1 MLDRQSE
8 TARLLAAARTGDREA
23 LGTALQRCREYLL
36 AIAERQVNPAL
47 RGKGGASDVV
57 QQTFLDAHRDFDG
70 FEGASLEELQAWLR
84 RLLLNNAADFAKG
97 FLGTDKR
104 RLNREERLPNAWQSS
119 ADGDLPGAAPTPS
132 VDAMGIE
139 QAERVRR
146 SIQNLPEDYQQVI
159 LGRYEE
165 ELSFAQI
172 ADRMGR
178 TENAVRKLWFRAIER
193 LEQELGGSIDG
204 R

>member
-1 MLDRQSE
+1 MLDPHSE
-8 TARLLAAARTGDREA
+8 LTRLLVAARSGDREA
-23 LGTALQRCREYLL
+23 LGAVLQRCREYLL

-57 QQTFLDAHRDFDG
+57 QQTFLDAHRDFDD
-70 FEGASLEELQAWLR
+70 FDGASLEELQAWLR

-104 RLNREERLPNAWQSS
+104 RLDREEQLPNAWRSS
-119 ADGDLPGAAPTPS
+119 AAGDLAAAAPTPS
-132 VDAMGIE
+132 VDAMEME
-139 QAERVRR
+139 QAERIRR
-146 SIQNLPEDYQQVI
+146 CIETLPQDYQQVI

-172 ADRMGR
+172 AERMGR
-178 TENAVRKLWFRAIER
+178 TE
-193 LEQELGGSIDG
+193 
-204 R
+204 